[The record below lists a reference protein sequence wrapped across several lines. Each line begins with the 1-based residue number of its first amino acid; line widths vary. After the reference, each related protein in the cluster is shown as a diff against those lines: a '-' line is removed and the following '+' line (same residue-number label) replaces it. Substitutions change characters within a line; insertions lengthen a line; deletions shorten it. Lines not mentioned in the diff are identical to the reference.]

1 MRCALD
7 TMTNKALTMNSFPHT
22 EDDIA
27 PGGATRSLDADQQG
41 AISPALPALNDQ
53 EGSFPGSGV
62 LDIPD
67 GGFGFLRTERFLPGR
82 GDTYISASQIRRFGR
97 RRATWWVARFGLPRI
112 AYSTPVCCALKA

>member
-1 MRCALD
+1 
-7 TMTNKALTMNSFPHT
+7 MTNKALTMNSFPHT